1 MLAKW
6 YRQYTEFFLVNLI
19 GVKKLPTERRSLIM
33 LFGANGDLAVRKL
46 YPAMFKLF
54 EKGNIRD
61 HFAVI
66 GSSRYKVDDAKYRDM
81 VTKSVEKESSNKK
94 MIADFASH
102 FYFVTHDVTDLS
114 HYSVLKD
121 KADELDKKYKLEGNR
136 VFYISMAPNF
146 FGTVAKNIK
155 TQGLLSN
162 NSGFNRLVIEK
173 PFGRDFESAKELND
187 ELSNAFEEDQ
197 IFRIDHYLGK
207 EMIQNIEAI
216 RFGNT
221 IFEALW
227 NNRYIDNVQVTLAEK
242 LGVEERAGYYDNSGA
257 LRDMVQNHIMQ
268 IVSLLAMEQPVA
280 FKDTDI
286 RAEKV
291 KALRSLRVYNVAEAS
306 TNFVRGQYGAVGES
320 KAYRDE
326 DGVPKDS
333 NTETFVAGKLLFD
346 NYRWSGTPFYIRT
359 GKKLAD
365 KFTRVDVVFKKP
377 LVDIFSFPQSGKALL
392 NANVLTI
399 YIEPTQGFSL
409 VVNAKNSEQGFH
421 TEPVNLEFLE
431 DSKRTKETPQPYER
445 LIHDVLKGDGTNFAS
460 WPEVASAWKFV
471 DQIRRVWDIQQ
482 PMFPNYI
489 PGSMGPVS
497 ADELLARDHRE
508 WIYKL
513 NQ

>member
-1 MLAKW
+1 M
-6 YRQYTEFFLVNLI
+6 
-19 GVKKLPTERRSLIM
+19 PTERRSLIM
-33 LFGANGDLAVRKL
+33 LFGGTGDLAIRKL
-46 YPAMFKLF
+46 YPAMFKLYQ
-54 EKGNIRD
+54 KGNIRD

-66 GSSRYKVDDAKYRDM
+66 GSSRYKVDDAKFREM
-81 VTKSVEKESSNKK
+81 VEKSVAKESSDKK
-94 MIADFASH
+94 LIANFASH
-102 FYFVTHDVTDLS
+102 FYFVTHDVTDLA
-114 HYSVLKD
+114 HYAVLKS
-121 KADELDKKYKLEGNR
+121 KIEELDKKYELQGNR

-155 TQGLLSN
+155 NQNLLS
-162 NSGFNRLVIEK
+162 SDGFNRLVIEK
-173 PFGRDFESAKELND
+173 PFGRDFESASELNN
-187 ELSNAFEEDQ
+187 ELSAAFDENQ

-306 TNFVRGQYGAVGES
+306 SNFVRGQYAAMGNGKE
-320 KAYRDE
+320 YRQE

-333 NTETFVAGKLLFD
+333 NTETFVAGKLMFD

-377 LVDIFSFPQSGKALL
+377 LVDIFAFPQSGSAPLT
-392 NANVLTI
+392 ANVLTI
-399 YIEPTQGFSL
+399 FIEPNQGFSL
-409 VVNAKNSEQGFH
+409 TVNAKNSEQGFH
-421 TEPVNLEFLE
+421 TEPVSLKFLE

-508 WIYKL
+508 WVYKL

>member
-6 YRQYTEFFLVNLI
+6 YRQYTKFCLVNLI

-155 TQGLLSN
+155 NQGLLSN

-187 ELSNAFEEDQ
+187 ELSNAFEENQ

-320 KAYRDE
+320 KAYRNE

-359 GKKLAD
+359 GKELAD